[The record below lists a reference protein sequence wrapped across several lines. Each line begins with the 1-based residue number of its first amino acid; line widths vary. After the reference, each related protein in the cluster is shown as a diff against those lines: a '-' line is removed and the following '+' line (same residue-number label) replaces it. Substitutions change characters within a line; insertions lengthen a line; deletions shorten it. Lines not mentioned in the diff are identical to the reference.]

1 MKGGVW
7 LLLYSAFFNEVFVA
21 IILLYP
27 PREIGL
33 GLVIQN
39 LSVRAHGPL
48 IPPPK
53 ITPSSEYGPCLYFR
67 FCSNLK
73 DSTVFGVGLDLW
85 AVLGGQMSIFP
96 PFDTPHKAVLYPQI
110 TPTKINWGG
119 LGPTHTCASP

>member
-53 ITPSSEYGPCLYFR
+53 SLHRP
-67 FCSNLK
+67 N
-73 DSTVFGVGLDLW
+73 TVLAYTSAF
-85 AVLGGQMSIFP
+85 AR
-96 PFDTPHKAVLYPQI
+96 T
-110 TPTKINWGG
+110 
-119 LGPTHTCASP
+119 